1 MTDTSRYQ
9 IIILGCG
16 RVGVELARSLS
27 EKKQIVSVVDSNAR
41 SFDRLG
47 PDFTGRTVQG
57 TAIDQDVLKRAGIE
71 TADAFAAVTSSDSIN
86 VVAARVARD
95 IFHVEHVVARVY
107 NPRRATIYERL
118 GLQTVASSSWGAQ
131 RIEQLILHTELRNVG
146 SAGNGDVQIYE
157 ISISA
162 EWAGRPIPELVP
174 GEHAI
179 ANALTRGGKTNLPT
193 RDTVLQEQDILQV
206 SATAEGASIL
216 RQRLKANG
224 EKK

>member
-1 MTDTSRYQ
+1 MTDTSRHQ

-86 VVAARVARD
+86 VVAARIARD

-107 NPRRATIYERL
+107 NPRRAAIYERL

-131 RIEQLILHTELRNVG
+131 RIEQLILHSELENVG
-146 SAGNGDVQIYE
+146 AAGNGDVQFYE
-157 ISISA
+157 IEVPD
-162 EWAGRPIPELVP
+162 EWAGRSMVELVP
-174 GEHAI
+174 AEQAI
-179 ANALTRGGKTNLPT
+179 PIALTRGGKTCLPNSVFT
-193 RDTVLQEQDILQV
+193 LQAHDLLQV
-206 SATAEGASIL
+206 SATAEGASVL
-216 RQRLKANG
+216 RKRLKING
-224 EKK
+224 EN